1 MHGWANLAE
10 LLHIYSSP
18 SIHQH
23 NNHALL
29 TWVLISFFSPAS
41 NPSKELVCNREKKH
55 VEELLMNVLFL
66 KWKENKQRNSDHH
79 IPSPSLS
86 KMSCQP
92 ETLPQK
98 PAGSE
103 GWDLLWA
110 GNGRVSVPA
119 GTDGHYRSTRTVEA
133 GTSAKSGT
141 PFPISLAYG
150 TIVPNESI
158 ICLMAYFPNIQPMTD
173 QNLVFSEKAVGNA
186 LLFCLREGELFVNK
200 INTHCISEPFLWPF
214 RFSTAREGHVYAF
227 PLQVLQ
233 AIWWPSSGPEHWQCL
248 GLLLWIKSN
257 RGKQIFPV
265 PCLALPQVLLCHPQ
279 LAATSWCL

>member
-158 ICLMAYFPNIQPMTD
+158 ICLMS
-173 QNLVFSEKAVGNA
+173 VF
-186 LLFCLREGELFVNK
+186 
-200 INTHCISEPFLWPF
+200 
-214 RFSTAREGHVYAF
+214 
-227 PLQVLQ
+227 
-233 AIWWPSSGPEHWQCL
+233 
-248 GLLLWIKSN
+248 
-257 RGKQIFPV
+257 QIFSQWLIKILYFLKRLWGMLSCSVYQKGNYLWTKSIPTAYQSLSYGPSV
-265 PCLALPQVLLCHPQ
+265 SLQQEKGTCTHSLCRFCRLFGDQ
-279 LAATSWCL
+279 AVDQSTDSVWVCSCE